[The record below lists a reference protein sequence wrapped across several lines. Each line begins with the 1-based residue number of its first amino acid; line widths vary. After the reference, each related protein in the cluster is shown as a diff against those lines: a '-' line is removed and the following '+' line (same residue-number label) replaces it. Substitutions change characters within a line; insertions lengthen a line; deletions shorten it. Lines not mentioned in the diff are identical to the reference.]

1 VPRDE
6 LRRRKEVMIATQDIQ
21 DIIGAEAVGPDQDKI
36 GKVGQ
41 VYLDSD
47 SDRPVWV
54 SVKSGLFGTSETL
67 VPLEGAE
74 WDRSALHLAFSKD
87 RVKDAP
93 RVEPDAELSP
103 EEQDRLY
110 DYYGIGGATAGT
122 GGAGYSGDTTS
133 GLGTQGSV
141 VDDPVASDR
150 DRYTA
155 AGGGEGALGSAGY
168 ADDGVGTSGRHTAGM
183 DAADLGTGHD
193 TSGPNTDDAM
203 TRSEQRLNVGTQN
216 VQTGRARL
224 RKYVVTDQQTVTVPV
239 THEEVRIEREPITD
253 ANRGAALDGPEL
265 SEEEHEVVL
274 NEERPVVQK
283 ETVPVERVRL
293 GKETVTE
300 QQQVTEDVSHEEIE
314 TEGDATGRDT
324 RRGL

>member
-1 VPRDE
+1 
-6 LRRRKEVMIATQDIQ
+6 MIATQDIQ
-21 DIIGAEAVGPDQDKI
+21 ELIGAEAVGPDHDKL

-41 VYLDSD
+41 VYVDSD

-74 WDRSALHLAFSKD
+74 WDHSALHLAFSKD

-93 RVEPDAELSP
+93 RVEPDAELTP
-103 EEQDRLY
+103 GEQERLY
-110 DYYGIGGATAGT
+110 DYYGIGSGTTAGT
-122 GGAGYSGDTTS
+122 GGVGGDT
-133 GLGTQGSV
+133 V

-155 AGGGEGALGSAGY
+155 AGGGEGTLGSAGLDDAAGRRSDDLGATGY
-168 ADDGVGTSGRHTAGM
+168 GADAGVGA
-183 DAADLGTGHD
+183 GHD

-203 TRSEQRLNVGTQN
+203 TRSEQRLNVGTQK
-216 VQTGRARL
+216 VEAGRARL
-224 RKYVVTDQQTVTVPV
+224 RKYVVTEQETVTVPV

-253 ANRGAALDGPEL
+253 ANRGAALDGPDL

-274 NEERPVVQK
+274 SEERPVVQK

-293 GKETVTE
+293 EKEAVTE
-300 QQQVTEDVSHEEIE
+300 QERVTEDVSREEIA
-314 TEGDATGRDT
+314 TEGDSRGRS
-324 RRGL
+324 GL